1 MEAGEQ
7 ACLGCRFG
15 PPRLWPAVLL
25 SCPFP
30 LWTKPMQRGRATWR
44 FWGEGC
50 TAVTLPHVDPSGR
63 VAGRGISWHNQS
75 KQVIFDQDSL
85 DIVPQID
92 TQWTYSILSLCAFLN
107 CNSWDTLNNQLYQ
120 NNWEYN
126 NPKSSNSRQKWLP
139 SPLLQQ
145 RNCTC
150 WPHSRRGMTWTMA
163 DVSSLVSLVLSSET
177 TGLRFTQNE
186 VNKNDSICRLT
197 YKLQKRRN

>member
-7 ACLGCRFG
+7 ACRGCRFG

-44 FWGEGC
+44 FG
-50 TAVTLPHVDPSGR
+50 
-63 VAGRGISWHNQS
+63 GRGVQLSLCRTLTPLVEWREGGFHGTIKVS
-75 KQVIFDQDSL
+75 KWFLINSL

-107 CNSWDTLNNQLYQ
+107 YNSWYTLNNQLYQ

-177 TGLRFTQNE
+177 TGLRFTHI
-186 VNKNDSICRLT
+186 KWR
-197 YKLQKRRN
+197 K